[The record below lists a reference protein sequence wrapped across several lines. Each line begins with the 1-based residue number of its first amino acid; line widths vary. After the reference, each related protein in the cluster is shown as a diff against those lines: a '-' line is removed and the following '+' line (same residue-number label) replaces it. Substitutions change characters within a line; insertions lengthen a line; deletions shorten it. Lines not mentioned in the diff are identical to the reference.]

1 MCAGDI
7 LRGIAAREWQF
18 YPSNDSKFGK
28 MGQRCQSQGFKEQRV
43 ILGFED
49 FPSLLDI
56 CGKWSYT
63 CKVTTIGITSTF
75 HWSMIHV
82 RIFCVFYQKWLD
94 PNQKTIE
101 SYLKPCQQILKPRAG
116 GACSSPWV
124 GMAALAT
131 AVGFTPTCCAKLSW
145 HWATGRIVGWRC
157 KKTSLGR
164 CLKLEPLVSFGW
176 MLLGR
181 FGKLI
186 FNSCRCDGLTFVFFS
201 KTFKRYQWPENAGRY
216 HAEFDYT
223 STIKQLMFL
232 GFWCGFMV
240 AASFLPMIS
249 RESHMDDI

>member
-1 MCAGDI
+1 MWG
-7 LRGIAAREWQF
+7 F
-18 YPSNDSKFGK
+18 FG
-28 MGQRCQSQGFKEQRV
+28 
-43 ILGFED
+43 
-49 FPSLLDI
+49 
-56 CGKWSYT
+56 
-63 CKVTTIGITSTF
+63 
-75 HWSMIHV
+75 
-82 RIFCVFYQKWLD
+82 VFYQKWLD

-181 FGKLI
+181 FGKMI
-186 FNSCRCDGLTFVFFS
+186 FNSCRCDGLTFVFFLRHLKDIS
-201 KTFKRYQWPENAGRY
+201 DLKMQEDIMRNLTILVLSSNSCFWVFGVVSWLPQAFCRWYPGKARWMTYKSPPKSWY
-216 HAEFDYT
+216 THAHI
-223 STIKQLMFL
+223 SACCS
-232 GFWCGFMV
+232 FWRLV
-240 AASFLPMIS
+240 WLPIPPLPG
-249 RESHMDDI
+249 